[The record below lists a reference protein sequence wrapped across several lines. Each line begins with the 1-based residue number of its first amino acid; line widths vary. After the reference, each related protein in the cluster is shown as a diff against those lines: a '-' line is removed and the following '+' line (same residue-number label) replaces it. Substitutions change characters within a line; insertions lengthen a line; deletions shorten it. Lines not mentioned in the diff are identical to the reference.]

1 MPRLDNHPL
10 VLARLSAGRSVIDL
24 AAEIGVGR
32 SAIVAIED
40 GRTQNPSVKTM
51 LSIDRA
57 LNLRP
62 GTLHQRMKEFIAE
75 EFSRPPSVSLRARAV
90 LNQTPAAVQHDY
102 ESFAAWRLQ
111 ISPNRS
117 SFATLLLTNKDKI
130 QLYEDGI
137 RTKGMPDALATALLQ
152 RLGIS
157 HQYLL
162 ALKSL
167 PPS

>member
-10 VLARLSAGRSVIDL
+10 VLARLSVGMSVIDL
-24 AAEIGVGR
+24 AEEIGVGR

-40 GRTQNPSVKTM
+40 GRTQSPSTRTM

-57 LNLRP
+57 LKLRP
-62 GTLHQRMKEFIAE
+62 GTLQQRMKEFVAE
-75 EFSRPPSVSLRARAV
+75 QLAHPPAVSLRALAI
-90 LNQTPAAVQHDY
+90 LNQPTSSVARDY
-102 ESFAAWRLQ
+102 PSFAAWRLQ

-130 QLYEDGI
+130 QMYEDGI
-137 RTKGMPDALATALLQ
+137 RVKGMPDALATALLQ

-157 HQYLL
+157 HEYLL
-162 ALKSL
+162 ALKRL